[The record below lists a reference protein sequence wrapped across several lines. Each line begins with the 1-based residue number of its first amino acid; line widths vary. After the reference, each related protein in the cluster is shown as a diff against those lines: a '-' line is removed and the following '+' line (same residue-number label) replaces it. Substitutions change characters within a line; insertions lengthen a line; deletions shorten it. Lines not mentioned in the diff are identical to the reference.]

1 MKTSGALRQVP
12 EGRSC
17 AKRDGAGD
25 GLASRHHIAGLCTLK
40 RSSCQQLVVSRSYV
54 PLSERDSSL
63 SAQGTWSGSSRT
75 SYVTDAA
82 ARCILPSPGVLYS
95 AQSLT

>member
-17 AKRDGAGD
+17 AERDGASG
-25 GLASRHHIAGLCTLK
+25 GLVSRHQIAGLCLLK
-40 RSSCQQLVVSRSYV
+40 LSFSQRLIVSWSYV
-54 PLSERDSSL
+54 ALSERDSSL
-63 SAQGTWSGSSRT
+63 SVQGTWSGSSRT

>member
-12 EGRSC
+12 EERSC
-17 AKRDGAGD
+17 AERDGASG
-25 GLASRHHIAGLCTLK
+25 GLASRHHIAGLFAIKL
-40 RSSCQQLVVSRSYV
+40 SSSHRLVVSWSYV
-54 PLSERDSSL
+54 PLSESASL
-63 SAQGTWSGSSRT
+63 SLQGTWSGSSRT

-82 ARCILPSPGVLYS
+82 ARCILPSPGVPYS